1 MAMVD
6 LFDKIKSKP
15 GPLEMWHEQGEGYY
29 LFPELE
35 GEIGSRMMFHGKEV
49 LCWSL
54 NNYLG
59 LANHPE
65 VRKADAEAAAKYGMA
80 YPMGAR
86 VMSGQTKYH
95 KQLEQELAEFVH
107 KKYGCVINYGYQ
119 GIMSAIDC
127 LLDRHDVVVYDAD
140 CHASIMDA
148 IRMTDA
154 ERLKFRHN
162 DPKDCE
168 KKLEV
173 ATRKANELG
182 GGILVVTEGV
192 FGMRG
197 MQGKVR
203 EIADLKKKFNFRL
216 LIDDAHGFGTQGP
229 NGDGTHAEQNC
240 VKEVDV
246 YCATFAKSMASTG
259 GFVATDDKQLIVHL
273 RYNMR
278 SQIFAKSLP
287 MVNVLG
293 ALKRL
298 EIIRNHPELREKLW
312 ENVRMLQNG
321 LRERGFDIGDLTS
334 CVTPVYMK
342 GSLEEASQVVA
353 DMRENYRIFCS
364 IVIPPVIPKGL
375 ILLRLIPTNYHTKE
389 EIQYTLNAFADVRD
403 KLARHA
409 YDTEHIAKVQL
420 DLD

>member
-1 MAMVD
+1 MVD
-6 LFDKIKSKP
+6 LFDKIKGKP

-203 EIADLKKKFNFRL
+203 EIADLKRN
-216 LIDDAHGFGTQGP
+216 
-229 NGDGTHAEQNC
+229 
-240 VKEVDV
+240 
-246 YCATFAKSMASTG
+246 STS
-259 GFVATDDKQLIVHL
+259 A
-273 RYNMR
+273 
-278 SQIFAKSLP
+278 
-287 MVNVLG
+287 
-293 ALKRL
+293 
-298 EIIRNHPELREKLW
+298 
-312 ENVRMLQNG
+312 
-321 LRERGFDIGDLTS
+321 
-334 CVTPVYMK
+334 C
-342 GSLEEASQVVA
+342 
-353 DMRENYRIFCS
+353 
-364 IVIPPVIPKGL
+364 
-375 ILLRLIPTNYHTKE
+375 
-389 EIQYTLNAFADVRD
+389 
-403 KLARHA
+403 
-409 YDTEHIAKVQL
+409 
-420 DLD
+420 